1 VGVGTG
7 FGTLTVMV
15 HNDLIDWKKIG
26 DAFRF
31 LVTMQEPN
39 KRWKVKKLSYVS
51 LLMVFVFSSL
61 AFAAEFKPYPDSRA
75 DEKAT
80 QEANQMAAGSKMG
93 KAPKSTIYTA
103 SDSFE
108 KVFDFYKGMAKE
120 FKMPHQKEG
129 KVKKLPSGQELKE
142 AYFIF
147 DGAGDLM
154 GSKLWI
160 KVQRPYI
167 GRVKMEG
174 YQPKYEDVRD
184 VTAIVVAEQK

>member
-1 VGVGTG
+1 MIKVACIYGLVILLA
-7 FGTLTVMV
+7 LTMV
-15 HNDLIDWKKIG
+15 VLAAD
-26 DAFRF
+26 FR
-31 LVTMQEPN
+31 
-39 KRWKVKKLSYVS
+39 
-51 LLMVFVFSSL
+51 
-61 AFAAEFKPYPDSRA
+61 PYPGA
-75 DEKAT
+75 KIDEKAT
-80 QEANQMAAGSKMG
+80 QEANQSATGSKMG
-93 KAPKSTIYTA
+93 KVPKSTIYTA

-147 DGAGDLM
+147 DGASDLM
-154 GSKLWI
+154 SSKLWI
-160 KVQRPYI
+160 KIQRPYI

-174 YQPKYEDVRD
+174 YQAKYEDVRD

>member
-1 VGVGTG
+1 
-7 FGTLTVMV
+7 M
-15 HNDLIDWKKIG
+15 KKTAYVLLSM
-26 DAFRF
+26 AF
-31 LVTMQEPN
+31 L
-39 KRWKVKKLSYVS
+39 
-51 LLMVFVFSSL
+51 FSAV
-61 AFAAEFKPYPDSRA
+61 AFAADFKPYPSSKI

-120 FKMPHQKEG
+120 YKMPHQKEG

-147 DGAGDLM
+147 DGANDLM
-154 GSKLWI
+154 SSKLWI

>member
-1 VGVGTG
+1 
-7 FGTLTVMV
+7 M
-15 HNDLIDWKKIG
+15 KKV
-26 DAFRF
+26 A
-31 LVTMQEPN
+31 
-39 KRWKVKKLSYVS
+39 YV
-51 LLMVFVFSSL
+51 LLPMVFLFS
-61 AFAAEFKPYPDSRA
+61 AAVFAADFKPYPSA
-75 DEKAT
+75 KIDEKAT
-80 QEANQMAAGSKMG
+80 QEANQLAAGSKMG
-93 KAPKSTIYTA
+93 KVPKSTIYTA

-147 DGAGDLM
+147 DGASDLM
-154 GSKLWI
+154 SSKLWI

-174 YQPKYEDVRD
+174 FQAKYEDVRD
-184 VTAIVVAEQK
+184 VTAIVASEKR